1 MLKIIVLDA
10 IRLARFKKRLKQE
23 EVAVKLNV
31 TQSFYSKIENGQ
43 SELTLSLFEQ
53 LVPILEIDCSELV
66 KEIKRRRK
74 SKSDLN

>member
-53 LVPILEIDCSELV
+53 LVHILEIDCTELV
-66 KEIKRRRK
+66 NEIKKVKERQK
-74 SKSDLN
+74 

>member
-1 MLKIIVLDA
+1 
-10 IRLARFKKRLKQE
+10 LARFKKRLKQE

-53 LVPILEIDCSELV
+53 LVDVLEIDCIDLIKEL
-66 KEIKRRRK
+66 KRFK
-74 SKSDLN
+74 DAQK

>member
-10 IRLARFKKRLKQE
+10 IRLARCKKRLKQE

-43 SELTLSLFEQ
+43 SELTLSLLEQ
-53 LVPILEIDCSELV
+53 LVDVLEIDCMDLINEL
-66 KEIKRRRK
+66 RRLK
-74 SKSDLN
+74 VTQK

>member
-31 TQSFYSKIENGQ
+31 TQGFYSKIENGQ

-53 LVPILEIDCSELV
+53 LVLILEIDCMDLIKEV
-66 KEIKRRRK
+66 KRLKATQK
-74 SKSDLN
+74 

>member
-53 LVPILEIDCSELV
+53 LVHILEIDCMDLIKEV
-66 KEIKRRRK
+66 KRLK
-74 SKSDLN
+74 

>member
-23 EVAVKLNV
+23 DVAVKLNV

-53 LVPILEIDCSELV
+53 LVHILEIDCTELV
-66 KEIKRRRK
+66 NEIKKVKGRQK
-74 SKSDLN
+74 

>member
-31 TQSFYSKIENGQ
+31 TQSYYSKIENGQ

-53 LVPILEIDCSELV
+53 LVLILEIDCVSLI
-66 KEIKRRRK
+66 KEIKNSKR
-74 SKSDLN
+74 SKSVGS

>member
-10 IRLARFKKRLKQE
+10 IRLARFKKRFKQE

-31 TQSFYSKIENGQ
+31 TQGFYSKIENGQ

-53 LVPILEIDCSELV
+53 LVLILEIDCMDLIKQV
-66 KEIKRRRK
+66 KRLKEPLK
-74 SKSDLN
+74 

>member
-31 TQSFYSKIENGQ
+31 TQGFYSKIENGQ

-53 LVPILEIDCSELV
+53 LVLILEIDCMDLIKQV
-66 KEIKRRRK
+66 KRLKEPLK
-74 SKSDLN
+74 

>member
-43 SELTLSLFEQ
+43 SELTLSLLEQ
-53 LVPILEIDCSELV
+53 LVDVLEIDCMELIKEV
-66 KEIKRRRK
+66 KRLKATQK
-74 SKSDLN
+74 

>member
-31 TQSFYSKIENGQ
+31 TQGFYSKIENGQ

-53 LVPILEIDCSELV
+53 LVLILEIDCMDLIKQV
-66 KEIKRRRK
+66 KRLKEPQ
-74 SKSDLN
+74 

>member
-31 TQSFYSKIENGQ
+31 TQGFYSKIENGQ

-53 LVPILEIDCSELV
+53 LVLILEIDCMDLIKQLKRL
-66 KEIKRRRK
+66 KEPLK
-74 SKSDLN
+74 

>member
-53 LVPILEIDCSELV
+53 LVHILEIDCIGIV
-66 KEIKRRRK
+66 HEIRK
-74 SKSDLN
+74 VNERQK

>member
-10 IRLARFKKRLKQE
+10 IRLARFKRRLKQE

-31 TQSFYSKIENGQ
+31 TQGFYSKIENGQ

-53 LVPILEIDCSELV
+53 LVLILEIDCMDLIKQV
-66 KEIKRRRK
+66 KRLKEPLK
-74 SKSDLN
+74 

>member
-31 TQSFYSKIENGQ
+31 TQGFYSKIENGQ
-43 SELTLSLFEQ
+43 SKLTLSLFEQ
-53 LVPILEIDCSELV
+53 LVLILEIDCMDLIKQV
-66 KEIKRRRK
+66 KRLKEPLK
-74 SKSDLN
+74 

>member
-53 LVPILEIDCSELV
+53 LIDVLEIDCIGLIHEIRKV
-66 KEIKRRRK
+66 KERQK
-74 SKSDLN
+74 

>member
-31 TQSFYSKIENGQ
+31 TQGFYSKIENGQ

-53 LVPILEIDCSELV
+53 LVLILEIDCIDLIKQV
-66 KEIKRRRK
+66 KRLKEPLK
-74 SKSDLN
+74 

>member
-43 SELTLSLFEQ
+43 SELTLSLLEQ
-53 LVPILEIDCSELV
+53 LVDVLEIYCMDLIKEV
-66 KEIKRRRK
+66 KRLKATQK
-74 SKSDLN
+74 

>member
-31 TQSFYSKIENGQ
+31 TQGFYSKIENGQ

-53 LVPILEIDCSELV
+53 LVSILEIDCMDLIKQV
-66 KEIKRRRK
+66 KRLKEPLK
-74 SKSDLN
+74 

>member
-31 TQSFYSKIENGQ
+31 TQGFYLKIENGQ

-53 LVPILEIDCSELV
+53 LVLILEIDCMDLIKQV
-66 KEIKRRRK
+66 KRLKEPLK
-74 SKSDLN
+74 

>member
-53 LVPILEIDCSELV
+53 LVSILEIDCTELIKEV
-66 KEIKRRRK
+66 KRNKKTEK
-74 SKSDLN
+74 

>member
-53 LVPILEIDCSELV
+53 LVDVLEIDCIGLV
-66 KEIKRRRK
+66 YEIRKEKERQK
-74 SKSDLN
+74 

>member
-43 SELTLSLFEQ
+43 SELTLSLLEQ
-53 LVPILEIDCSELV
+53 LVDVLEIDCIGLV
-66 KEIKRRRK
+66 KEIQN
-74 SKSDLN
+74 SKKEQEH

>member
-10 IRLARFKKRLKQE
+10 IRLSRFKKRLKQE

-31 TQSFYSKIENGQ
+31 TQGFYSKIENGQ

-53 LVPILEIDCSELV
+53 LVLILEIDCMDLIKQV
-66 KEIKRRRK
+66 KRLKEPLK
-74 SKSDLN
+74 

>member
-53 LVPILEIDCSELV
+53 LVDVLEIDCIDLIKEL
-66 KEIKRRRK
+66 KRFK
-74 SKSDLN
+74 DAQK